1 MGSETFSEMFEKSLA
16 GMDRLAPGQALTTEI
31 VAISGDTIFL
41 QLSGKSEGV
50 LAAEELTDKDGALT
64 VSVGDTITVH
74 FLDARN
80 GEYRFTTRISGES
93 ANQDML
99 EHAWKNGIPVEGV
112 VEKEIKG
119 GYEVQ
124 IGKTRAF
131 CPFSQMGGRQGSD
144 ESPVGRHLSFKI
156 TEYKD
161 NGRNLLVSNRAI
173 LEDEKKDSIAE
184 LRKTLR
190 AGETVSGTIT
200 SIESFGAFVDIGGF
214 RALLPVSEISRSRVD
229 DVSSVLSP
237 GQTIEAVILQMDWDR
252 ERVSLSMKELEDDPW
267 TTARDKYPAGSRHTG
282 TVVRVTDFGAFISLE
297 PGLDGLLHIS
307 ELRGDDRSFAIK
319 KAVKPGETR
328 TVEILDVDVANRR
341 MSLRQ
346 VSSLEEDKTAQ
357 VYLAG
362 DTVSDTYNPFANL
375 LKKKEK

>member
-1 MGSETFSEMFEKSLA
+1 MGSDTFSEMFEKSLA
-16 GMDRLAPGQALTTEI
+16 KMDRLEPGQAITTQI

-50 LAAEELTDKDGALT
+50 LAAEELTDKEGKLT
-64 VSVGDTITVH
+64 VAEGDTITVY
-74 FLDARN
+74 FLDARG

-99 EHAWKNGIPVEGV
+99 ENAWRNGIPVEGV

-119 GYEVQ
+119 GFEVQ
-124 IGKTRAF
+124 IGKSRAF
-131 CPFSQMGGRQGSD
+131 CPFSQMGGSQSSE

-161 NGRNLLVSNRAI
+161 NGRNILVSNRAI
-173 LEDEKKDSIAE
+173 LEEEKKSSIAE

-190 AGETVSGTIT
+190 TGETITGTVI

-214 RALLPVSEISRSRVD
+214 KALLPISEISRSRVD

-237 GQTIEAVILQMDWDR
+237 GQTVEAVILQMDWER
-252 ERVSLSMKELEDDPW
+252 ERVTLSMKELEDDPW
-267 TTARDKYPAGSRHTG
+267 EKAREKYPAGSRHTG
-282 TVVRVTDFGAFISLE
+282 TVVRVTDFGAFVSLE

-307 ELRGDDRSFAIK
+307 ELRGDDRSFAIM
-319 KAVKPGETR
+319 KAVKTGETR
-328 TVEILDVDVANRR
+328 TVEILDVDSANRR
-341 MSLRQ
+341 ISLRQ
-346 VSSLEEDKTAQ
+346 VSSLEQDKTAQ
-357 VYLAG
+357 TYLAG

-375 LKKKEK
+375 LKKK

>member
-1 MGSETFSEMFEKSLA
+1 MGSDTFSEMFEKSLA
-16 GMDRLAPGQALTTEI
+16 KMDRLEPGQAITTQI

-41 QLSGKSEGV
+41 QLSGKSEGI
-50 LAAEELTDKDGALT
+50 LAAEELTDKEGKLT
-64 VSVGDTITVH
+64 VAEGDTITVY
-74 FLDARN
+74 FLDARG

-99 EHAWKNGIPVEGV
+99 ENAWRNGIPVEGV

-119 GYEVQ
+119 GFEVQ
-124 IGKTRAF
+124 IGKSRAF
-131 CPFSQMGGRQGSD
+131 CPFSRMGGRQSGE

-173 LEDEKKDSIAE
+173 LEEEKKSSIAE

-190 AGETVSGTIT
+190 TGETITGTVI

-214 RALLPVSEISRSRVD
+214 KALLPVSEISRSRVD

-237 GQTIEAVILQMDWDR
+237 GQTVEAVILQMDWER
-252 ERVSLSMKELEDDPW
+252 ERVTLSMKELEDDPW
-267 TTARDKYPAGSRHTG
+267 EKAREKYPAGSRHTG
-282 TVVRVTDFGAFISLE
+282 TVVRVTDFGAFVSLE

-319 KAVKPGETR
+319 KAVKTGETR
-328 TVEILDVDVANRR
+328 MVEILDVDSANRR
-341 MSLRQ
+341 ISLRQ
-346 VSSLEEDKTAQ
+346 VSSLEQDKTAQ
-357 VYLAG
+357 TYLAG

-375 LKKKEK
+375 LKKK

>member
-1 MGSETFSEMFEKSLA
+1 MGSDTFSEMFEKSLA
-16 GMDRLAPGQALTTEI
+16 GMDRLEPGQALTTQI

-50 LAAEELTDKDGALT
+50 LAAEELTDKDGTLT
-64 VSVGDTITVH
+64 VSEGDSITVY
-74 FLDARN
+74 FLDARG

-99 EHAWKNGIPVEGV
+99 ENAWKNGIPVEGL

-119 GYEVQ
+119 GFEVQ

-131 CPFSQMGGRQGSD
+131 CPYSQMGNRQSNED
-144 ESPVGRHLSFKI
+144 KPLGRHLSFKI

-161 NGRNLLVSNRAI
+161 NGRNILVSNRAI
-173 LEDEKKDSIAE
+173 LDDEKKNSIAG
-184 LRKTLR
+184 LRETLN
-190 AGETVSGTIT
+190 AGDTITGTVT

-229 DVSSVLSP
+229 DVSSVLSA
-237 GQTIEAVILQMDWDR
+237 GQTIDAVILQMDWDR
-252 ERVSLSMKELEDDPW
+252 ERVTLSMKELEDDPW
-267 TTARDKYPAGSRHTG
+267 DTAREKYPVGSRHTG
-282 TVVRVTDFGAFISLE
+282 TVVRVTDFGAFVSLE

-307 ELRGDDRSFAIK
+307 ELRGDDRSFSIK
-319 KAVKPGETR
+319 KAVKTGEKR
-328 TVEILDVDVANRR
+328 TVEILDVDAANRR
-341 MSLRQ
+341 LSLRQ
-346 VSSLEEDKTAQ
+346 VTSLEQDNTAQ

-362 DTVSDTYNPFANL
+362 DTVSDTYNPFASL

>member
-1 MGSETFSEMFEKSLA
+1 MGSDTFSEMFEKSLA
-16 GMDRLAPGQALTTEI
+16 KMDRLEPGQAITTQI
-31 VAISGDTIFL
+31 VAISGDTFFL
-41 QLSGKSEGV
+41 QMSGKSEGI
-50 LAAEELTDKDGALT
+50 LATEELTDKEGKLT
-64 VSVGDTITVH
+64 VAEGDTITVY
-74 FLDARN
+74 FLDARG

-99 EHAWKNGIPVEGV
+99 ENAWRNGIPVEGV

-119 GYEVQ
+119 GFEVQ
-124 IGKTRAF
+124 IGKSRAF
-131 CPFSQMGGRQGSD
+131 CPFSQMGGRQNSE

-161 NGRNLLVSNRAI
+161 NGRNILVSNRAI
-173 LEDEKKDSIAE
+173 LEEEKKSSIAE

-190 AGETVSGTIT
+190 TGETITGTVI

-214 RALLPVSEISRSRVD
+214 KALLPISEISRSRVD

-237 GQTIEAVILQMDWDR
+237 GQTVEAVILQMDWER
-252 ERVSLSMKELEDDPW
+252 ERVTLSMKELEDDPW
-267 TTARDKYPAGSRHTG
+267 EKAREKYPAGSRHTG
-282 TVVRVTDFGAFISLE
+282 TVVRVTDFGAFVSLE

-319 KAVKPGETR
+319 KAVKTGETR
-328 TVEILDVDVANRR
+328 TVEILDVDSANRR
-341 MSLRQ
+341 ISLRQ
-346 VSSLEEDKTAQ
+346 VSSLEQDKTAQ
-357 VYLAG
+357 TYLAG

-375 LKKKEK
+375 LKKK

>member
-1 MGSETFSEMFEKSLA
+1 MGSDTFSEMFEKSLA
-16 GMDRLAPGQALTTEI
+16 KMDRLEPGQAITTQI

-41 QLSGKSEGV
+41 QLSGKSEGI
-50 LAAEELTDKDGALT
+50 LAAEELTDKEGKLT
-64 VSVGDTITVH
+64 VAEGDTITVY
-74 FLDARN
+74 FLDARG

-99 EHAWKNGIPVEGV
+99 ENAWRNGIPVEGV

-119 GYEVQ
+119 GFEVQ
-124 IGKTRAF
+124 IGKSRAF
-131 CPFSQMGGRQGSD
+131 CPFSQMGGRQSSE

-173 LEDEKKDSIAE
+173 LEEEKKSSIAE

-190 AGETVSGTIT
+190 TGETITGTVI

-214 RALLPVSEISRSRVD
+214 KALLPISEISRSRVD

-237 GQTIEAVILQMDWDR
+237 GQTVEAVILQMDWER
-252 ERVSLSMKELEDDPW
+252 ERVTLSMKELEDDPW
-267 TTARDKYPAGSRHTG
+267 EKAREKFPAGSRHTG
-282 TVVRVTDFGAFISLE
+282 IVVRVTDFGAFVSLE

-319 KAVKPGETR
+319 KAVKTGETR
-328 TVEILDVDVANRR
+328 TVEILDVDSANRR
-341 MSLRQ
+341 ISLRQ
-346 VSSLEEDKTAQ
+346 VSSLEQDKTAQ
-357 VYLAG
+357 TYLAG

-375 LKKKEK
+375 LKKK

>member
-1 MGSETFSEMFEKSLA
+1 MGSDTFSEMFEKSLA
-16 GMDRLAPGQALTTEI
+16 KMDRLEPGQAITTQI

-50 LAAEELTDKDGALT
+50 LAAEELTDKEGKLT
-64 VSVGDTITVH
+64 VAEGDTITVY
-74 FLDARN
+74 FLDARG

-99 EHAWKNGIPVEGV
+99 ENAWRNGIPVEGV

-119 GYEVQ
+119 GFEVQ
-124 IGKTRAF
+124 IGKSRAF
-131 CPFSQMGGRQGSD
+131 CPFSQMGGRQSGE

-156 TEYKD
+156 TEYKE
-161 NGRNLLVSNRAI
+161 NGRNILVSNRAI
-173 LEDEKKDSIAE
+173 LEEEKKSSIAE

-190 AGETVSGTIT
+190 TGETITGTVI

-214 RALLPVSEISRSRVD
+214 KALLPVSEISRSRID

-237 GQTIEAVILQMDWDR
+237 GQTVEAVILQMDWER
-252 ERVSLSMKELEDDPW
+252 ERVTLSMKELEDDPW
-267 TTARDKYPAGSRHTG
+267 EKAREKYPAGSRHTG
-282 TVVRVTDFGAFISLE
+282 TVVRVTDFGAFVSLE

-307 ELRGDDRSFAIK
+307 ELRGDDRSFAIQ
-319 KAVKPGETR
+319 KAVKTGETR
-328 TVEILDVDVANRR
+328 TVEILDVDSANRR
-341 MSLRQ
+341 ISLRQ
-346 VSSLEEDKTAQ
+346 VSSLEQDKTAQ
-357 VYLAG
+357 TYLAG

-375 LKKKEK
+375 IKKK